1 MQQQKKKIKDII
13 YPAPGLLINDTFNQ
27 QKDTNIDTQKNTDNT
42 YKLKPDVQKQ
52 LNNTILKNFAPP
64 PIIQPVPAPP

>member
-1 MQQQKKKIKDII
+1 MIH
-13 YPAPGLLINDTFNQ
+13 LINKKTQ
-27 QKDTNIDTQKNTDNT
+27 TLIQKNTDNT

-64 PIIQPVPAPP
+64 PITQPVPARP